1 MKFFRRGDRIRFSNR
16 IAADM
21 PDPRSYDEADRFRDF
36 AHLFNTPTGQK
47 VVAQILVQCGIW
59 DRNRRGNDSFERGE
73 IAGMRDIGLWLM
85 ETINM
90 EPETL
95 PAATEHEEPDG

>member
-1 MKFFRRGDRIRFSNR
+1 MKFFRGDRIRFSNR

-21 PDPRSYDEADRFRDF
+21 PDPRAYDEADRFRDF
-36 AHLFNTPTGQK
+36 VHLFNTPTGRR
-47 VVAQILVQCGIW
+47 VLALILVRCQVWERTYVAG
-59 DRNRRGNDSFERGE
+59 DSHDTAHRE
-73 IAGMRDIGLWLM
+73 GMRDIGLWLM

-95 PAATEHEEPDG
+95 PAATEQEEPDG